1 MSTEHPAGQA
11 FVAARMIRRL
21 SLPVILFWVA
31 LTVVLNIVAPQ
42 LQEVAR
48 THSVS
53 SSPRD
58 APSLTAMKRIGKDFQ
73 QFNSDTTAMVVL
85 EGNDTLGNDA
95 HRFYDT
101 LIAKLS
107 EDKAHVEHIE
117 NFWGDTLTAA
127 GSQSTDGKAAYVQ
140 LNLAGDQGSSR
151 ANESVAAV
159 QRIVASV
166 PAPPG
171 TKAFVTGPGPNNADR
186 VIYGDRSLEKL
197 TGITIAVIA
206 IMLLL
211 AYRSF
216 LTVLFTLV
224 TVGIELLALRG
235 VIAALAFHDV
245 IVLSTFAVNVLV
257 ALSIAAS
264 TDYIVF
270 LVGRYQEARTAGE
283 GREAAYYIMFRGTA
297 HVVLGSGLTV
307 AGAVYCLSFTRLP
320 YFNTLAASCC
330 ISLVV
335 VILASLTL
343 APAMI
348 AVAGRSGAFDPR
360 RKTTTRRWRRIGT
373 VVVRWPRPVLFGTLL
388 ISMIGL
394 LALPGYQTSYNERRY
409 LPEDT
414 PSNLGYSA
422 SDRHFPQARMEPE
435 LLMIETDHD
444 LRTPADMLLL
454 DRIAKGVFHLPGV
467 ARVQSV
473 TRPLGA
479 PIDHSSIPFH
489 ISMQG
494 AETIQNLRY
503 LKDRVADM
511 TKMTDELQHM
521 IDVTERMQ
529 DLTRQLTV
537 VTHDINIRG
546 KQMQANTTELRDHIA
561 DFDDVW
567 RPIRNYFYWERHCF
581 DIPVCW
587 SMRSLFDAMDGVDK
601 LSEDVGN
608 LVDDLGRL
616 DTLTPQMLAQFAPLI
631 ATMKTVKGLTQTMT
645 STFSGFVTQM
655 DDMTRNVTTMGRVF
669 DATKNDDLF
678 YLPPEAFENPDFQ
691 RGLKL
696 FLSPDARSARFVI
709 THKGNPETAEG
720 ISHVDR
726 IMQAADEAVKG
737 TPLDGANIYLS
748 GTASTYKDIQ
758 EGSRYDLMIAVVAS
772 LCLIFLIMLAIT
784 RSAVAAVVIIGTV
797 TLSLGSAFGLS
808 VLIWQHILH
817 MPLHWLVL
825 VMAVIVML
833 AVGSDYNLLLVARLQ
848 EEIGAGLKTGMIR
861 SMAST
866 GRVVTT
872 AGLVFAFTM
881 GSMVTSDLLVVGQ
894 IGTTI
899 MIGLLFDTL
908 VVRSFMTPA
917 VATLLGRWFWW
928 PRRVETHAAPRLART
943 SATADRQPPTTFRP
957 RRARLNGREWPRRQ
971 VEFATASDHQIDPR
985 GNRLAEH

>member
-1 MSTEHPAGQA
+1 VSSEHPAGR
-11 FVAARMIRRL
+11 VLIAARIIRRL
-21 SLPVILFWVA
+21 ALPVILLWLA
-31 LTVVLNIVAPQ
+31 LTVIVNTVAPQ

-58 APSLTAMKRIGKDFQ
+58 APSLIAMKRIGKDFQ
-73 QFNSDTTAMVVL
+73 QFNSDTMAMVVL
-85 EGNDTLGNDA
+85 EGNDKLGDDA

-101 LIAKLS
+101 LIAKLAA
-107 EDKAHVEHIE
+107 DKAHVEHIE
-117 NFWGDTLTAA
+117 DFWGDTLTAA
-127 GSQSTDGKAAYVQ
+127 GSQSTDGKAAFVR
-140 LNLAGDQGSSR
+140 LNLVGDQGGSR

-159 QRIVASV
+159 RRIVDTV
-166 PAPPG
+166 QPPPG
-171 TKAFVTGPGPNNADR
+171 IKAYVTGPGPNGADR

-235 VIAALAFHDV
+235 VIAVLAFHD
-245 IVLSTFAVNVLV
+245 ISGLSTFSVNVLV

-270 LVGRYQEARTAGE
+270 LAGRYQEARAAGE
-283 GREAAYYIMFRGTA
+283 SRESAYYTMFRGTV

-307 AGAVYCLSFTRLP
+307 AGAMYCLSFTRLP
-320 YFNTLAASCC
+320 YFNTLAAPCS
-330 ISLVV
+330 IGLVV
-335 VILASLTL
+335 VILGSLTL
-343 APAMI
+343 APAM
-348 AVAGRSGAFDPR
+348 VVVGSRFGAYDPK

-373 VVVRWPRPVLFGTLL
+373 VVVRWPRAVLVGTVL

-394 LALPGYQTSYNERRY
+394 VALPGYQTSYNERQY
-409 LPEDT
+409 IPDDT
-414 PSNLGYSA
+414 PSNIGYRA

-435 LLMIETDHD
+435 LLMIEADHD
-444 LRTPADMLLL
+444 LRNPADMLLL
-454 DRIAKGVFHLPGV
+454 DRIAKGVFHVPGI
-467 ARVQSV
+467 ARVQSI
-473 TRPLGA
+473 TRPLGS
-479 PIDHSSIPFH
+479 PIDHSSIPFQ
-489 ISMQG
+489 ISMQS
-494 AETIQNLRY
+494 AQTIQNLRY

-511 TKMTDELQHM
+511 TTMTDELQHM
-521 IDVTERMQ
+521 IEITERMQ
-529 DLTRQLTV
+529 DLTRQLTE
-537 VTHDINIRG
+537 VTHDMDVRA
-546 KQMQANTTELRDHIA
+546 KQMQANTNELRDHIA
-561 DFDDVW
+561 DFEDVW
-567 RPIRNYFYWERHCF
+567 RPIRSYFYWERHCF
-581 DIPVCW
+581 DIPICW

-608 LVDDLGRL
+608 LVDNLTRL
-616 DTLTPQMLAQFAPLI
+616 DTLTPQILAQFPPLI
-631 ATMKTVKGLTQTMT
+631 ATMKTVKGIAQTMT
-645 STFSGFVTQM
+645 STFSGFITQM
-655 DDMTRNVTTMGRVF
+655 DDMTRNATAMGRVF
-669 DATKNDDLF
+669 DATKNDDSF

-696 FLSPDARSARFVI
+696 FLSPDGKSARFVI
-709 THKGNPETAEG
+709 THKGIPETAEG
-720 ISHVDR
+720 ISHIDR
-726 IMQAADEAVKG
+726 IMQAADEAIKG
-737 TPLDGANIYLS
+737 TPLEGANMYIS

-758 EGSRYDLMIAVVAS
+758 EGSRYDLMIAIVAS
-772 LCLIFLIMLAIT
+772 FCLIFLIMLAIT
-784 RSAVAAVVIIGTV
+784 RSVVAAAVIIGTV
-797 TLSLGSAFGLS
+797 ALSLGSSFGLS

-848 EEIGAGLKTGMIR
+848 QEIGAGLKTGMIR

-881 GSMVTSDLLVVGQ
+881 GSMVTSDLRVVGQ

-908 VVRSFMTPA
+908 VVRSFMMPA
-917 VATLLGRWFWW
+917 IATLLGHWFWW
-928 PRRVETHAAPRLART
+928 PRRVHPHAALRPART
-943 SATADRQPPTTFRP
+943 SAT
-957 RRARLNGREWPRRQ
+957 LVNGWLSACNSYPKVPVYQGILHDKREMTPEKQ
-971 VEFATASDHQIDPR
+971 TP
-985 GNRLAEH
+985 